1 MGEAAV
7 YNVIGMDVGG
17 TQFRVG
23 LFDHQGRRLL
33 LSEGETQRSGGRE
46 WMLNQLRECALAFK
60 EQSDFPV
67 KACGISFGG
76 PVDFRRQL
84 VTSLHVPGW
93 ASFALG
99 QWGEETLEL
108 PCRVDN
114 DANAGAWGEYRFGAG
129 RGVDSMVYITIS
141 TGIGGGF
148 VCHGKLFRGKD
159 GMAGEVGHI
168 PVSDSGV
175 VCSCGARGC
184 LEVFCSGSAI
194 AQQGTEWA
202 MRRPEAVARMAE
214 LSGGSAEHI
223 TAKAV
228 VQAAADGDMAASHI
242 MREAG
247 RSLGKAL
254 LTIIRVLN
262 PDKIILG
269 GGVAQAGNILLDPV
283 RETLAELASPTITYS
298 TEIALAELG
307 PYSPLYG
314 AAAMALDASESAA

>member
-1 MGEAAV
+1 
-7 YNVIGMDVGG
+7 
-17 TQFRVG
+17 
-23 LFDHQGRRLL
+23 
-33 LSEGETQRSGGRE
+33 
-46 WMLNQLRECALAFK
+46 
-60 EQSDFPV
+60 
-67 KACGISFGG
+67 
-76 PVDFRRQL
+76 
-84 VTSLHVPGW
+84 
-93 ASFALG
+93 
-99 QWGEETLEL
+99 
-108 PCRVDN
+108 
-114 DANAGAWGEYRFGAG
+114 
-129 RGVDSMVYITIS
+129 
-141 TGIGGGF
+141 
-148 VCHGKLFRGKD
+148 
-159 GMAGEVGHI
+159 
-168 PVSDSGV
+168 
-175 VCSCGARGC
+175 
-184 LEVFCSGSAI
+184 
-194 AQQGTEWA
+194 